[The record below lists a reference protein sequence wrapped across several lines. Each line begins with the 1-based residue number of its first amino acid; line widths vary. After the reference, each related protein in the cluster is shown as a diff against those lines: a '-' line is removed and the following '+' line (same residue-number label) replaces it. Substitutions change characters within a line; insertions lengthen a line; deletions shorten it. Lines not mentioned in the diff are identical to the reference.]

1 MTTEIETLRAAITDL
16 RIERDALSSANQAL
30 KANKLD
36 YQLLSDD
43 YRALAA
49 SNEALRTR
57 NSQLL
62 SEREVFRTA
71 IRELR
76 VENEE
81 LSTRNSF
88 LVTKLDIFH
97 TIIKELRAELDEVR
111 DTNQQVTS
119 LEATR

>member
-1 MTTEIETLRAAITDL
+1 MEVHMATEIETLRAAITDL

-76 VENEE
+76 
-81 LSTRNSF
+81 
-88 LVTKLDIFH
+88 
-97 TIIKELRAELDEVR
+97 AELDEVR

>member
-76 VENEE
+76 
-81 LSTRNSF
+81 
-88 LVTKLDIFH
+88 
-97 TIIKELRAELDEVR
+97 AELDEVR
-111 DTNQQVTS
+111 DTNQQVNSS
-119 LEATR
+119 LSYFYPSDEVTR